1 MASHIDARLYGI
13 SYSYSYS
20 MNIALCLYTCL
31 FISDYAQKGT
41 LTMQYPSAW
50 LQGASRGEAI
60 ACELRLQIINET
72 IKPGEIISENRIAAD
87 FGSSR
92 SPVRDALKA
101 LSSEGLIRLERM
113 GAVVLGL
120 NLEDVKELYDVRYLI
135 ESFVQHRLAEGDHE
149 ALFVQLDR
157 TIDKMKLAVKHGDY
171 VDFAYQDFMF
181 HEMIVMQAQHQRMI
195 HLWNSIRQIVMTV
208 ILITTE
214 KGFQTGAER
223 MNWVADKHYKILNGL
238 RSQDAE
244 VIRRAV
250 DDYFKDS
257 AQTLSRTLP

>member
-1 MASHIDARLYGI
+1 
-13 SYSYSYS
+13 
-20 MNIALCLYTCL
+20 
-31 FISDYAQKGT
+31 
-41 LTMQYPSAW
+41 MQYPTAW
-50 LQGASRGEAI
+50 LQGASRGEVI
-60 ACELRLQIINET
+60 ACELRLQIINEQ
-72 IKPGEIISENRIAAD
+72 IQPGEIISENRIAAD

-101 LSSEGLIRLERM
+101 LSNEGLIRLERM

-135 ESFVQHRLAEGDHE
+135 ESFAQQRLAEGDHDM
-149 ALFVQLDR
+149 LITQLDR

-181 HEMIVMQAQHQRMI
+181 HEAMVMQARHQRMI

-214 KGFQTGAER
+214 KGFQSGQER
-223 MNWVADKHYKILNGL
+223 MNWVADKHYNILDGL
-238 RSQDAE
+238 RSRDPE

-250 DDYFKDS
+250 NDYFADS
-257 AQTLSRTLP
+257 TRTLTRTLP